1 MTSKY
6 IREFVGVSEVDM
18 VMRKYGLTTLS
29 ENDAVY
35 GVNRDSCSGEYCS
48 ELGYSAKEGRA
59 CVLRN
64 ADILSDV
71 WRIPRRRY
79 AEDNFARCV
88 VRCRDTSLCTVERL
102 LVESPSGAVMDL
114 ILVQEYPVIFT
125 RNNRYKCA
133 QTATSFSSL
142 LFIDRKDSGL
152 PPVMFYQVFNVSE
165 EVAVNMD
172 LSLLTAC
179 RNLVGDFVE
188 HKTGLKFVDGLKSVG
203 ACTFMPWEDWFVF
216 PTLMAG
222 RMRRTRSVKS
232 LVVIGRDVYAPSYIA
247 FSGGTSL
254 SYFSPEEKM
263 RLGGLVVSSVDH
275 DEIAFCG
282 EPFTEFVTADCHTPR
297 AKSRDL
303 REYLGENGA
312 RVRMLEFSEKVS
324 LLCDEL
330 EIRTSLGM
338 SALIM
343 QDVSIYQTL
352 INATGYIIDMY
363 NVVYDTS
370 LAERLSS
377 PRETTVFMRH
387 FLPWEP
393 SDAIPVRLGD
403 LRDTFVALIAA
414 DTSDGFPSTIWIF
427 SESWR
432 WYEYTYENET
442 RDSLRG
448 ADLDDMV
455 IGGMADISHVLWHA
469 TEYYILTESPQ
480 WRDYK
485 LPKYIEYEEC
495 GMTRLLRSLVHGL
508 NTVTFNSGFEFVS
521 MTNDMRDI
529 WKVLSDKTVRHKYL
543 QRKD

>member
-1 MTSKY
+1 MTSRY
-6 IREFVGVSEVDM
+6 IREFIGVSDVDA
-18 VMRKYGLTTLS
+18 VMRKHGLMTLS

-35 GVNRDSCSGEYCS
+35 GVDRDNCSGKYHS
-48 ELGYSAKEGRA
+48 ELGYSAREGRA
-59 CVLRN
+59 CILHN
-64 ADILSDV
+64 ADILGDV
-71 WRIPRRRY
+71 WRISRRRY
-79 AEDNFARCV
+79 VEHNFIKCVTRCQN
-88 VRCRDTSLCTVERL
+88 TSLCTVERL
-102 LVESPSGAVMDL
+102 LVESPSGAIMDL
-114 ILVQEYPVIFT
+114 VLVQEYPVIYT
-125 RNNRYKCA
+125 PDSRYSFA

-152 PPVMFYQVFNVSE
+152 PPVMFYQVFNISV
-165 EVAVNMD
+165 EVAVSMD
-172 LSLLTAC
+172 LSLLTTC

-188 HKTGLKFVDGLKSVG
+188 RKTGLKFVDGLESVG
-203 ACTFMPWEDWFVF
+203 ACTYMPWEDWFVF
-216 PTLMAG
+216 PTLMPG

-275 DEIAFCG
+275 DDIAFCG
-282 EPFTEFVTADCHTPR
+282 EPFTEFVTVDCHTPR
-297 AKSRDL
+297 AESRDL
-303 REYLGENGA
+303 RKYLGESGT
-312 RVRMLEFSEKVS
+312 RIRMLEFSEKAS

-330 EIRTSLGM
+330 EIRASLGM
-338 SALIM
+338 TTPIM
-343 QDVSIYQTL
+343 QDVSVCQTL
-352 INATGYIIDMY
+352 INAVGYSIDMY
-363 NVVYDTS
+363 NVIYDTS
-370 LAERLSS
+370 LAELISS

-414 DTSDGFPSTIWIF
+414 DTSDGFPNTIWVF

-432 WYEYTYENET
+432 WYEYVYENET

-448 ADLDDMV
+448 TDLDDTVVSGMV
-455 IGGMADISHVLWHA
+455 DISHVLWNA
-469 TEYYILTESPQ
+469 TEYYILAESPQ
-480 WRDYK
+480 WRDYT
-485 LPKYIEYEEC
+485 LPQHIEYEEC

-529 WKVLSDKTVRHKYL
+529 WKVLSDETIRHKYL